1 MDESTN
7 KWMLVGVGVMAVV
20 ILAFAVYFPLES
32 RSRADASTQSAD
44 SGVQAGQGLFSQNC
58 AACHG
63 PNGEGLIGPALN
75 SKQFLGEA
83 SDDMIRSLISTG
95 IPGSKMGPFL
105 QDYGGPLTAEEI
117 HDIASYLRS
126 LEKDAPDRPDWRD
139 MLYQSTTT
147 TSAG

>member
-7 KWMLVGVGVMAVV
+7 KWMLVGVGMMAVV

-32 RSRADASTQSAD
+32 HNRADASTQSAD
-44 SGVQAGQGLFSQNC
+44 SSIAAGQDLFSQNC
-58 AACHG
+58 VGCHG
-63 PNGEGLIGPALN
+63 KDATGLVGPALN
-75 SKQFLGEA
+75 SQQFLGSV

-117 HDIASYLRS
+117 HDIADYLRS
-126 LEKDAPDRPDWRD
+126 LEKNAPDRPDWRD

-147 TSAG
+147 TTGG